1 MEDTTCRFVLQ
12 LPDCVLSFILSNL
25 HGLCIGGSVPVAC
38 RTLRDACGHEVLC
51 QHVFGRD
58 LAEEDQCP
66 LPQQPLRPTDRTGDL
81 STIVRFQSRPRHLH
95 LSDLRAGGR
104 SSGSAR
110 MALQCFSRDLAG
122 STPARIAL
130 KAAREGRPSLL
141 SWAASRAPTHNLDGQ
156 RRSALMIGALHNR
169 PLTVCAAL
177 DVGCNLEQHHEQH
190 GTALHMAAYV
200 GARESVE
207 VLCSA
212 GADLEAK
219 NGSYGQTPLLVACSR
234 NHVKVVQVLLDAGAD
249 DAALDAD
256 GLSSMRIAE
265 MMRSSS
271 AMQVLRQHADQAQQR
286 DA

>member
-1 MEDTTCRFVLQ
+1 
-12 LPDCVLSFILSNL
+12 
-25 HGLCIGGSVPVAC
+25 
-38 RTLRDACGHEVLC
+38 
-51 QHVFGRD
+51 
-58 LAEEDQCP
+58 
-66 LPQQPLRPTDRTGDL
+66 
-81 STIVRFQSRPRHLH
+81 
-95 LSDLRAGGR
+95 
-104 SSGSAR
+104 

-130 KAAREGRPSLL
+130 KAARQGRPSLL

-249 DAALDAD
+249 DAALDMA
-256 GLSSMRIAE
+256 L
-265 MMRSSS
+265 
-271 AMQVLRQHADQAQQR
+271 LRCASLE
-286 DA
+286 